1 MAHFHPKLNQLWTVT
16 VSLTGPIITHCLRG
30 WYNWTEQNRTNLYST
45 KMSTICGKE
54 RIQHDLTNCLD
65 PSLRLNCYHGDPGN
79 NELIVY
85 YMAISEKQRTVNI
98 DNLTASAAPQI
109 VKKTTYRA
117 TKNVK
122 NRQSDDPVS
131 SVINNATWLDSWE
144 RMNASI

>member
-1 MAHFHPKLNQLWTVT
+1 
-16 VSLTGPIITHCLRG
+16 
-30 WYNWTEQNRTNLYST
+30 
-45 KMSTICGKE
+45 MSTLCGKG

-65 PSLRLNCYHGDPGN
+65 PSLRLNRYHGDPDN

-117 TKNVK
+117 TENVK

>member
-1 MAHFHPKLNQLWTVT
+1 
-16 VSLTGPIITHCLRG
+16 
-30 WYNWTEQNRTNLYST
+30 
-45 KMSTICGKE
+45 MSTTCGKE

-65 PSLRLNCYHGDPGN
+65 PSLRFNRYHGDPGN

-85 YMAISEKQRTVNI
+85 YMAISETQRTVNI
-98 DNLTASAAPQI
+98 DNLTASAAPQV

-122 NRQSDDPVS
+122 NRQSDDPVP

-144 RMNASI
+144 RMNASV